1 LRRALRR
8 DRAAPLELRTGTAPA
23 LTAWLNAARRDIS
36 AGPDAAKPDAKGLC
50 MTAAAE
56 DGFGSPVHG
65 GRAARLQSI
74 LRCPRCHGRL
84 DRTEAG
90 IACAACNVEFPCRG
104 GRPDFAN
111 AAPVETEDAA
121 FQQERMHHRS
131 LRGRLYDL
139 GQRYITSEYEPHDHR
154 AAFLAGLPPNAT
166 IVEFGS
172 GNRRL
177 SDEIINIDLFP
188 FPNVDVTAD
197 IEHTPIADD
206 SVDYL
211 ILDSVIE
218 HVPNPQAVVEE
229 VRRVLRP
236 GGKLLC
242 INPFLFPYHG
252 YPAHYCNFTRDG
264 MQHLLRNF
272 AAVTVEPHY
281 GPTSALINIAAEY
294 VAVSIAGQQR
304 TVYLSVRALML
315 LAIGWA
321 RFLDRW
327 LIRAPHAHRLSGMLC
342 SIATK

>member
-1 LRRALRR
+1 M
-8 DRAAPLELRTGTAPA
+8 TG
-23 LTAWLNAARRDIS
+23 LT
-36 AGPDAAKPDAKGLC
+36 
-50 MTAAAE
+50 
-56 DGFGSPVHG
+56 
-65 GRAARLQSI
+65 
-74 LRCPRCHGRL
+74 
-84 DRTEAG
+84 
-90 IACAACNVEFPCRG
+90 CAVCNVEYFYRG

-111 AAPVETEDAA
+111 AEPDDTEDAA
-121 FQQERMHHRS
+121 FQQERMHHRG

-139 GQRYITSEYEPHDHR
+139 GQRVITSEYAPRDHR
-154 AAFLAGLPPNAT
+154 AAFLAGLPANAT
-166 IVEFGS
+166 VLELGS

-177 SDEIINIDLFP
+177 NDGVINIDLFP
-188 FPNVDVTAD
+188 FPNVDLTAD

-229 VRRVLRP
+229 ARRVLKP

-242 INPFLFPYHG
+242 ISPFLFPYHG

-272 AAVTVEPHY
+272 GDVVVEPHY
-281 GPTSALINIAAEY
+281 GPTSALINVASEY
-294 VAVSIAGQQR
+294 VAVAIAGQRR
-304 TVYLSVRALML
+304 TLYLSVRALML
-315 LAIGWA
+315 LALGWF

-327 LIRAPHAHRLSGMLC
+327 LIRSPHAHRLSGMLC